1 MEPNNDLVEAIP
13 VLREWPKMPSRLAQ
27 SLRAF
32 TPLAK
37 RTRLLFVGP
46 RGTGKSRAAAI
57 LAGDL
62 EAPLFRI
69 DLSAVI
75 SKYIGETEK
84 NLGDL
89 VRQVDQDGPTVLL
102 LTHGEALEEI
112 QMTVHDLLQKVGW
125 FPGAVIVAME
135 GTAPEA
141 PGGWTGIVKFA

>member
-1 MEPNNDLVEAIP
+1 
-13 VLREWPKMPSRLAQ
+13 MPSRLAQ

-37 RTRLLFVGP
+37 GARLLFVGP
-46 RGTGKSRAAAI
+46 RGSGKGRAAAI

-62 EAPLFRI
+62 DARLYRI

-84 NLGDL
+84 NLGEL
-89 VRQVDQDGPTVLL
+89 ARQVDQDGPTVLF
-102 LTHGEALEEI
+102 LTHGEALEAI

-125 FPGAVIVAME
+125 FSGPMIVAME
-135 GTAPEA
+135 GTAPAA
-141 PGGWTGIVKFA
+141 PAGLTGIVKFA